1 MKDLNNYIL
10 EKLKINKD
18 SMSNYIVKD
27 GEPVLL
33 VSLYIFT
40 HTNKH
45 TESSIQFYEYDEFNK
60 TTLEGNFR
68 AVFKLNKEGYLQLI
82 ENNNPT
88 FRYLIAM
95 PINKAISFME
105 NTILKYEK
113 SGKDK
118 KINKEDLLNYFD
130 EDIVNMPEEVII
142 DRMHTQRHLENTL
155 EKLKNAKAE

>member
-1 MKDLNNYIL
+1 MKTINNYIL

-18 SMSNYIVKD
+18 SKPNYIVKD

-33 VSLYIFT
+33 VSLYIFKY
-40 HTNKH
+40 TNKPN
-45 TESSIQFYEYDEFNK
+45 ESTIQFYEYEFNK
-60 TTLEGNFR
+60 RKLEGSFHE
-68 AVFKLNKEGYLQLI
+68 VLKPNKEGYLQLI
-82 ENNNPT
+82 ENTDPV

-95 PINKAISFME
+95 PRNKAISFME

-113 SGKDK
+113 SGKNR
-118 KINKEDLLNYFD
+118 KINKDDLLNYFD

-142 DRMHTQRHLENTL
+142 EPQHTERHLETTL

>member
-1 MKDLNNYIL
+1 MKTINNYIL

-18 SMSNYIVKD
+18 SKPNYIVKD

-33 VSLYIFT
+33 VSLFIFKYT
-40 HTNKH
+40 SKPA
-45 TESSIQFYEYDEFNK
+45 ESTIQFYEYEEFDK
-60 TTLEGNFR
+60 RKLEGNFHE
-68 AVFKLNKEGYLQLI
+68 VFKPNKEGYLQLI

-95 PINKAISFME
+95 PRDKAISFME

-113 SGKDK
+113 SDKDR
-118 KINKEDLLNYFD
+118 KINKDDLLNYFD
-130 EDIVNMPEEVII
+130 EDIVNMPEKVII
-142 DRMHTQRHLENTL
+142 EPQHTERHLETTL